1 MGSKRVTSLKA
12 PWNLRGLAAHR
23 AVVAVRPR
31 RGAEPRAAGGER
43 GWRLRLP
50 DQHRHERRVRG
61 AHQRQQEEDAQGQR
75 EAHQEAEEVVEVI
88 QDCMESLGSS
98 CSTQSLQRSAKRC
111 GCVDEHYPDNSRQ
124 KIVAN

>member
-1 MGSKRVTSLKA
+1 MIVLRTPQTA
-12 PWNLRGLAAHR
+12 PWNLRGFAAHR
-23 AVVAVRPR
+23 PLVAVRRR

-75 EAHQEAEEVVEVI
+75 EAHQEAEEILKV
-88 QDCMESLGSS
+88 
-98 CSTQSLQRSAKRC
+98 
-111 GCVDEHYPDNSRQ
+111 
-124 KIVAN
+124 